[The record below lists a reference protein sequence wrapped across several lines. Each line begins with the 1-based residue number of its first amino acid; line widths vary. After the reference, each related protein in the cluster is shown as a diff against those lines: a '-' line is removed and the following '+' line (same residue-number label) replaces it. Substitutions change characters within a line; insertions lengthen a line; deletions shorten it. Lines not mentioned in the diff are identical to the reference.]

1 MTVYSIK
8 DLEKISGIKAHTIRI
23 WEQRYDLLTP
33 MRSDTNIRS
42 YDDDQARK
50 LLNVSTLVHSGLK
63 ISQISKL
70 TQGQITEQLEEVYQN
85 QGEDQNKYFPQ
96 IHSMIN
102 ATMNYD
108 EDFFNKELS
117 ASIRLYGFE
126 ETFENV
132 VYPVLIRIGL
142 LWTKDQ
148 LNPAQEHF
156 LSNLIKQKIYRQ
168 IDELPDAHTSSKHF
182 VLFLAEW
189 EDHEMGLL
197 YGNYLLKKNGI
208 KVTFLGPK
216 VPAHNLVETIETLN
230 PDYLLTFL
238 IAGILPETL
247 TKYFDQLLAH
257 TNTKLLISG
266 NQGIINLIKPN
277 SKVQILESIDSFKD
291 FIINV

>member
-1 MTVYSIK
+1 MTIYSIK

-42 YDDDQARK
+42 YDDDQAKK

-70 TQGQITEQLEEVYQN
+70 SPNQLAEQLEEVHQN
-85 QGEDQNKYFPQ
+85 QSEENNKYFPQ
-96 IHSMIN
+96 IHSMIG

-108 EDFFNKELS
+108 EEAFNKELN
-117 ASIRLYGFE
+117 ASTNLYGFE
-126 ETFENV
+126 DTFENV
-132 VYPVLIRIGL
+132 VYPVLKRIGL

-156 LSNLIKQKIYRQ
+156 LSNLIKQKVYKA
-168 IDELPDAHTSSKHF
+168 IDELPDAHTSSNHF

-216 VPAHNLVETIETLN
+216 VPVHNLIETINTLN

-247 TKYFDQLLAH
+247 NKYLNQLSAH
-257 TNTKLLISG
+257 TTSKLLISG
-266 NQGIINLIKPN
+266 NPGIVKLLKSNKN
-277 SKVQILESIDSFKD
+277 MQILKSIGDFKD
-291 FIINV
+291 FINFV

>member
-1 MTVYSIK
+1 MTSYSIK

-42 YDDDQARK
+42 YDDDQAKK

-70 TQGQITEQLEEVYQN
+70 SPNQLAEQLEEVHQN
-85 QGEDQNKYFPQ
+85 QSEENNKYFPQ
-96 IHSMIN
+96 IHSMIG

-108 EDFFNKELS
+108 EEAFNKELN
-117 ASIRLYGFE
+117 ASTNLYGFE
-126 ETFENV
+126 DTFENV
-132 VYPVLIRIGL
+132 VYPVLKRIGL

-156 LSNLIKQKIYRQ
+156 LSNLIKQKVYRA
-168 IDELPDAHTSSKHF
+168 IDQLPDVHTSSKHF

-216 VPAHNLVETIETLN
+216 VPAHNLIETINTLN

-247 TKYFDQLLAH
+247 KKYFNEISDH
-257 TNTKLLISG
+257 TTTKLLISG
-266 NQGIINLIKPN
+266 NPGIVKLLN
-277 SKVQILESIDSFKD
+277 SNKNMQALKSIGDFKD
-291 FIINV
+291 FINFV

>member
-1 MTVYSIK
+1 MTIYSIK

-42 YDDDQARK
+42 YDDDQAKK

-70 TQGQITEQLEEVYQN
+70 SPDQITEQLEEVHQK
-85 QGEDQNKYFPQ
+85 QSQKHNKYFPQ
-96 IHSMIN
+96 IHSMIG
-102 ATMNYD
+102 AAMNYN
-108 EDFFNKELS
+108 EEAFNKELS
-117 ASIRLYGFE
+117 MSTSLYGFE
-126 ETFENV
+126 DTFENV
-132 VYPVLIRIGL
+132 VYPVLKRIGL

-156 LSNLIKQKIYRQ
+156 LSNLIKQKLYRE
-168 IDELPDAHTSSKHF
+168 IDELPETHYSSNHF

-197 YGNYLLKKNGI
+197 YGHYLLKKNGF

-216 VPAHNLVETIETLN
+216 VPAHNLIETMKTLN

-247 TKYFDQLLAH
+247 NKYFNQILEH
-257 TNTKLLISG
+257 TKTKLLISG
-266 NQGIINLIKPN
+266 NPGMVELVNPN
-277 SKVQILESIDSFKD
+277 SEMQVLSDIGDFKD
-291 FIINV
+291 FINFV